1 MTTASAHDQKM
12 LNAEMACPMRV
23 EEVDLFAPGSQE
35 HWYDSYSLLHEES
48 PVLRIPGGGKT
59 PGTDAYVI
67 TKYADISRIIRD
79 PETFPPSQLRQASD
93 EATEIFRDTG
103 YGTPA
108 DARESLRPDLESH
121 KQHRLQLTD
130 PWVGPVGADQ
140 QADMIRAQVDTL
152 LDGWE
157 HRTGA
162 ELVTEFAQPLPQRV
176 ITTILGLPLE
186 DMPKLKAFE
195 EAQVRRFVY
204 FINHKDELPPAEE
217 VENAQALVEFQQYLK
232 EQADEKRR
240 NPGNDMLTFL
250 TQVDYEGRKLTDAE
264 IVSVAFGM
272 HIGGNETTQFAL
284 TSEWLLL
291 AQNPEVW
298 AELKRDRSKVRFFVE
313 EALRVYAPT
322 QGSSSRLVARDVEF
336 QGVKVPA
343 GSLLH
348 VRYGAGN
355 RDEEAFPQ
363 ADSIDL
369 ARPNPGRHLTFS
381 QGPRNCPGAGLSRL
395 EQNLA
400 VHGWLDRF
408 ESIGLDDE
416 KNTYRHIPG
425 RMFGLIDLHVTFEPA
440 SASR

>member
-1 MTTASAHDQKM
+1 M
-12 LNAEMACPMRV
+12 LNAEMACPMQV
-23 EEVDLFAPGSQE
+23 GEVDLFAPGSQE
-35 HWYDSYSLLHEES
+35 HWYEAYSLLHEQS
-48 PVLRIPGGGKT
+48 PVLKIPEGGKF
-59 PGTDAYVI
+59 PGADAYVI
-67 TKYADISRIIRD
+67 TKYEDISRIIRD
-79 PETFPPSQLRQASD
+79 PETFPPAELRQASD
-93 EATEIFRDTG
+93 EATEIFRETG
-103 YGTPA
+103 YGTPG
-108 DARESLRPDLESH
+108 DTRQSLRPDLESH

-140 QADMIRAQVDTL
+140 HEDMIRSQVDL
-152 LDGWE
+152 LLEGWE
-157 HRTGA
+157 ARTEA
-162 ELVTEFAQPLPQRV
+162 ELVQEFAQPLPQRV
-176 ITTILGLPLE
+176 ITTILGLPL
-186 DMPKLKAFE
+186 DDLPKLKAFE

-217 VENAQALVEFQQYLK
+217 LENARALVEFQQYLK

-240 NPGNDMLTFL
+240 HPGDDMLTFL
-250 TQVDYEGRKLTDAE
+250 TQVEYEGRKLTDAE
-264 IVSVAFGM
+264 IVSVTFGM

-291 AQNPEVW
+291 AKNPDVW
-298 AELKRDRSKVRFFVE
+298 AELKRDRGKVRFFVE

-322 QGSSSRLVARDVEF
+322 QGSSSRVTARDVEF
-336 QGVKVPA
+336 QGMTIPK

-355 RDEEAFPQ
+355 RDEDAFPG

-400 VHGWLDRF
+400 VHGWLDQF
-408 ESIGLDDE
+408 ESIGLAEE
-416 KNTYRHIPG
+416 KNDYRHIPG
-425 RMFGLIDLHVTFEPA
+425 RMLGLRELHVTFEPA
-440 SASR
+440 RA

>member
-1 MTTASAHDQKM
+1 MSAPSTHDQKM
-12 LNAEMACPMRV
+12 LNAEMACPMQV

-35 HWYDSYSLLHEES
+35 HWYEAYSLLHEQS
-48 PVLRIPGGGKT
+48 PVFKIPGGGKT

-67 TKYADISRIIRD
+67 TKYEDISRIIRD
-79 PETFPPSQLRQASD
+79 PEMFPQANLRQASD
-93 EATEIFRDTG
+93 GATKIFRDAG
-103 YGTPA
+103 YGTPGE
-108 DARESLRPDLESH
+108 ARQSLRPDLESH

-140 QADMIRAQVDTL
+140 HEDMIRAQVDFL
-152 LDGWE
+152 LEGWE
-157 HRTGA
+157 ERSEA
-162 ELVTEFAQPLPQRV
+162 ELVTEFAQALPQRV
-176 ITTILGLPLE
+176 ITTILGMPLE

-217 VENAQALVEFQQYLK
+217 LENAEALVEFQQYLK

-250 TQVDYEGRKLTDAE
+250 TQVDYEGRKLTDSE

-291 AQNPEVW
+291 AQNPAVW
-298 AELKRDRSKVRFFVE
+298 EELKADRGKVRFFVE

-322 QGSSSRLVARDVEF
+322 QGSSSRLTATDVEF
-336 QGVKVPA
+336 QGVKIPQ

-355 RDEEAFPQ
+355 RDEDAFPN
-363 ADSIDL
+363 ADCIDL
-369 ARPNPGRHLTFS
+369 ARQNPGRHLTFS

-408 ESIGLDDE
+408 ESIGLAEE
-416 KNTYRHIPG
+416 KNDFRHIPG
-425 RMFGLIDLHVTFEPA
+425 RMLGLRELHVTFEPA
-440 SASR
+440 AS

>member
-1 MTTASAHDQKM
+1 MSAPSTHDQKM
-12 LNAEMACPMRV
+12 LNAEMACPMQV
-23 EEVDLFAPGSQE
+23 GEVDLFAPGSQE
-35 HWYDSYSLLHEES
+35 HWYEAYSLLHEQS
-48 PVLRIPGGGKT
+48 PVLKIPGGGKT

-67 TKYADISRIIRD
+67 TKYEDISRIIRD
-79 PETFPPSQLRQASD
+79 PVAFPQANLRMAND
-93 EATEIFRDTG
+93 EAAEIFRTAG
-103 YGTPA
+103 YGTPN
-108 DARESLRPDLESH
+108 DARQSLRPDLESH

-140 QADMIRAQVDTL
+140 HEDMIRAQVDFL
-152 LDGWE
+152 LEGGE
-157 HRTGA
+157 ERSGA

-186 DMPKLKAFE
+186 DMPRLKAFE

-217 VENAQALVEFQQYLK
+217 LENAEALVEFQRYLK

-240 NPGNDMLTFL
+240 NPGDDMLTFL
-250 TQVDYEGRKLTDAE
+250 TQVDYEGRKLTDGE

-291 AQNPEVW
+291 AQNPAVW
-298 AELKRDRSKVRFFVE
+298 EELKRDRGKVRFFVE

-322 QGSSSRLVARDVEF
+322 QGSSSRLTVEDVEF
-336 QGVKVPA
+336 QGVTVPK

-355 RDEEAFPQ
+355 RDEDAFPN
-363 ADSIDL
+363 ADCIDL

-408 ESIGLDDE
+408 ESIGLAE
-416 KNTYRHIPG
+416 GKNDFRHIPG
-425 RMFGLIDLHVTFEPA
+425 RMLGLRELHVTFEPA
-440 SASR
+440 AS

>member
-1 MTTASAHDQKM
+1 MSTQSAHDLKM
-12 LNAEMACPMRV
+12 LNAEMACPV
-23 EEVDLFAPGSQE
+23 QVGDVDLFAPGSQE
-35 HWYDSYSLLHEES
+35 HWYEAYSLLHEQA
-48 PVLRIPGGGKT
+48 PVLKIPGGGKL

-79 PETFPPSQLRQASD
+79 PETFPPSDLRQASD
-93 EATEIFRDTG
+93 EAAEIFRETG

-108 DARESLRPDLESH
+108 DARQSLRPDLESH

-140 QADMIRAQVDTL
+140 HADMIQSQVETL
-152 LDGWE
+152 LDGWDS
-157 HRTGA
+157 RTEA
-162 ELVTEFAQPLPQRV
+162 ELVREFAQPLPQRV

-204 FINHKDELPPAEE
+204 FINHRDELPPAEE

-240 NPGNDMLTFL
+240 NPGNDMLSFL
-250 TQVDYEGRKLTDAE
+250 TQVEYEGRKLTDGE

-291 AQNPEVW
+291 AQTPAIW

-322 QGSSSRLVARDVEF
+322 QGSSSRLAARDVEF
-336 QGVKVPA
+336 QGMTIPA

-355 RDEEAFPQ
+355 RDEDTFPQ

-395 EQNLA
+395 EQNIA
-400 VHGWLDRF
+400 VNAWLDRF
-408 ESIGLDDE
+408 DSVGLADG
-416 KNTYRHIPG
+416 KNTFKHLPG
-425 RMFGLIDLHVTFEPA
+425 RMFGLLELNVTFEPVA
-440 SASR
+440 S